1 MPLLLTSQPPMPE
14 LSGGGLGR
22 GGVGGGGEEHTAQA
36 CKRMQMI
43 TFDHKQPL
51 KQIVLCTLVTVNTCL
66 QRA

>member
-1 MPLLLTSQPPMPE
+1 MPE
-14 LSGGGLGR
+14 LSGGGGW
-22 GGVGGGGEEHTAQA
+22 GGVEGGGGEEHTAQA
-36 CKRMQMI
+36 CKRMQII